1 MHTYPATPGTV
12 VGNDYV
18 LGHQIGQGSF
28 AVVWKAENKTTGDTV
43 AIKEINTAKLSR
55 KLKSSLEGEVSI
67 LRRISHTN
75 IVKLHHVI
83 EVCVW
88 AHHRAYDRATPRATP
103 SLGHNTQDGDKM
115 FLVMEYCAGG
125 DLSAY
130 IRKSKRVSEATA
142 CALLQQ
148 LAAGLRAM
156 WSHHLVHRDLKPQNL
171 LLSDTS
177 NNAVLKI
184 ADFGFARALQPHN
197 LAETLCGSPLYMAPE
212 ILQVCV

>member
-83 EVCVW
+83 EVCGWV
-88 AHHRAYDRATPRATP
+88 
-103 SLGHNTQDGDKM
+103 G
-115 FLVMEYCAGG
+115 
-125 DLSAY
+125 
-130 IRKSKRVSEATA
+130 
-142 CALLQQ
+142 
-148 LAAGLRAM
+148 
-156 WSHHLVHRDLKPQNL
+156 
-171 LLSDTS
+171 
-177 NNAVLKI
+177 
-184 ADFGFARALQPHN
+184 AR
-197 LAETLCGSPLYMAPE
+197 
-212 ILQVCV
+212 